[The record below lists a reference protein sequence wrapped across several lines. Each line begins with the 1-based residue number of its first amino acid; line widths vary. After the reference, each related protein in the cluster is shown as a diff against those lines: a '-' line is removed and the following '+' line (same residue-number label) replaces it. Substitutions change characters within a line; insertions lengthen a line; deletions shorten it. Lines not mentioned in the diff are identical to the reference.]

1 MSKTIDYYHFLIS
14 PWSYLAIK
22 QFNQLRHTHDLVVNY
37 KPIDVM
43 QTFDNMGG
51 LPPAKR
57 HPSRQRFRMNELKRW
72 AAYLDVP
79 MNFEPAYFPVNQ
91 ALAAQMV
98 FAAGGASGNS
108 DAAKFSDAVLSAC
121 WAEEK
126 DISDE
131 STLLDIANK
140 CGLDGADLIA
150 KARQD
155 EFAAMLQ
162 STTEEAHNK
171 DVFGSPTYVING
183 ELFWGQDR
191 IEFLARYLAA

>member
-22 QFNQLRHTHDLVVNY
+22 QFNQLRATHDVVVNY

-43 QTFDNMGG
+43 QTFDSMGG
-51 LPPAKR
+51 LPPGKR
-57 HPSRQRFRMNELKRW
+57 HPSRQRFRMDELKRW

-79 MNFEPAYFPVNQ
+79 MNFEPAHFPTNQ

-98 FAAGGASGNS
+98 YAAGGATGKA
-108 DAAKFSDAVLSAC
+108 DAALLSDAVLTAC

-126 DISDE
+126 DIADKA
-131 STLLDIANK
+131 TLAALADT
-140 CGLDGADLIA
+140 CGLGGRALVEKA
-150 KARQD
+150 KEDIYVKQ
-155 EFAAMLQ
+155 LQ
-162 STTEEAHNK
+162 STTEEAHGN
-171 DVFGSPTYVING
+171 DVFGSPTYLVDG

-191 IEFLARYLAA
+191 IEFLARYLKA